1 MLEIRALQAGY
12 GDVGVLFGVDLT
24 VGQGE
29 IVSLVGANGAGKTT
43 TLRAI
48 SGLIRPSAGDITFEG
63 KSIVGL
69 KPHEIVR
76 LGVAHVPEGRQLF
89 PEMTVEENLRMGANQ
104 LPAALARAGATLERV
119 YAIFTRLRERRTQMA
134 STLSGGEQQ
143 MLAIGRGLMSLPRLL
158 ILDEPSLGIAPML
171 VTQILDTVV
180 AINREG
186 VSVLLVEQNLQQ
198 SLRRSHRGYVLEN
211 GEIVISGVGHA
222 LLDDPRTRK
231 AFLGLED

>member
-1 MLEIRALQAGY
+1 
-12 GDVGVLFGVDLT
+12 
-24 VGQGE
+24 
-29 IVSLVGANGAGKTT
+29 
-43 TLRAI
+43 
-48 SGLIRPSAGDITFEG
+48 
-63 KSIVGL
+63 
-69 KPHEIVR
+69 
-76 LGVAHVPEGRQLF
+76 
-89 PEMTVEENLRMGANQ
+89 MTVEENLRMGANQ

-119 YAIFTRLRERRTQMA
+119 YAIFRRLRERRTQMA

-211 GEIVISGVGHA
+211 GEIVISGVGQA
-222 LLDDPRTRK
+222 LLDDPRTRE